1 MGADE
6 YHPISRQGSN
16 LTEAGGV
23 GYTVVDAL
31 DTMLLMGLDAE
42 YQRARSWVAEKMT
55 FERDADFN
63 TFEVRPFLRGVL
75 CAYVHGRA
83 DYDSRARWPPF
94 RTPPFGRR
102 RALFD
107 ACAGARRSH
116 ASRVRYTVW
125 APAVDDQSPE
135 TPGRP

>member
-31 DTMLLMGLDAE
+31 DTMLLMGLDSE
-42 YQRARSWVAEKMT
+42 YQRARSWVAEELS

-63 TFEVRPFLRGVL
+63 TFEVRLSARSFVRGRFIAL
-75 CAYVHGRA
+75 FAP
-83 DYDSRARWPPF
+83 RARLRYACSAASSL
-94 RTPPFGRR
+94 RTT
-102 RALFD
+102 
-107 ACAGARRSH
+107 
-116 ASRVRYTVW
+116 SREAMRFT
-125 APAVDDQSPE
+125 
-135 TPGRP
+135 

>member
-55 FERDADFN
+55 FDRDADYN
-63 TFEVRPFLRGVL
+63 TFEVRPLCAAFVRLCFMPSRPCRLRSAYSAASFLRTT
-75 CAYVHGRA
+75 
-83 DYDSRARWPPF
+83 SREATSF
-94 RTPPFGRR
+94 T
-102 RALFD
+102 
-107 ACAGARRSH
+107 
-116 ASRVRYTVW
+116 
-125 APAVDDQSPE
+125 
-135 TPGRP
+135 